1 MQKDL
6 EVRMINNEEEMV
18 TKKYIRNQVTAFPI
32 NGVYVFDPF
41 PFFFFGFNFEIY
53 IWLKNKNIKYQ
64 IIDNKSERYG

>member
-18 TKKYIRNQVTAFPI
+18 SKKYIRNQVTAFPI
-32 NGVYVFDPF
+32 NGVYVFDVF
-41 PFFFFGFNFEIY
+41 LFFFFGFNFEKY

-64 IIDNKSERYG
+64 IFDNKSERYG